1 MRTLNPA
8 MKFVTLLCV
17 TFVLAFRYQPVLNI
31 VIFFLCMAALL
42 ISHVKPKTLGIL
54 MLPILLAAVGMFF
67 TGYRF
72 SADASMP
79 VAAAD
84 FMISDS
90 RVWNGIAQASRVLA
104 YAGVGFLFTL
114 TTDRILMVKSF
125 EKQFHLPQV
134 WAYGLLAAWGI
145 FPQAVQEYKR
155 TRAAFRAR
163 GISVFPVSPALLKP
177 LLVKSVRWSEEL
189 SIAMESKGFSGE
201 EKRTEYIQVK
211 IRLRDWIFLIF
222 CVTLTIFFRV

>member
-1 MRTLNPA
+1 
-8 MKFVTLLCV
+8 
-17 TFVLAFRYQPVLNI
+17 
-31 VIFFLCMAALL
+31 
-42 ISHVKPKTLGIL
+42 
-54 MLPILLAAVGMFF
+54 
-67 TGYRF
+67 
-72 SADASMP
+72 MP

-84 FMISDS
+84 FIVSDS
-90 RVWNGIAQASRVLA
+90 KVWNGIAQASRVLA

-125 EKQFHLPQV
+125 EKQFRLPQV

-163 GISVFPVSPALLKP
+163 GISVLPVSPALLKP

-189 SIAMESKGFSGE
+189 AIAMESKGFSGE
-201 EKRTEYIQVK
+201 EERTEYLEVRV
-211 IRLRDWIFLIF
+211 RLRDWIFLAG
-222 CVTLTIFFRV
+222 CVALTILF

>member
-8 MKFVTLLCV
+8 IKFVTLLGV
-17 TFVLAFRYQPVLNI
+17 TFVLAFRYEPALNLA
-31 VIFFLCMAALL
+31 VFFLCMAALL
-42 ISHVKPKTLGIL
+42 SSRVKLKTLGIL
-54 MLPILLAAVGMFF
+54 LVPILLAAVGMFF

-84 FMISDS
+84 FIVSDS
-90 RVWNGIAQASRVLA
+90 KVWNGIAQASRVLA

-125 EKQFHLPQV
+125 EKQFRLPQV

-163 GISVFPVSPALLKP
+163 GISVLPVSPARLKP

-189 SIAMESKGFSGE
+189 AIAMESKGLSGE
-201 EKRTEYIQVK
+201 EERTEYLEVRV
-211 IRLRDWIFLIF
+211 RLRDWIFLAG
-222 CVTLTIFFRV
+222 CVALTILF

>member
-17 TFVLAFRYQPVLNI
+17 TFVLAFRYNPVLNLA
-31 VIFFLCMAALL
+31 VFVLCMAALL
-42 ISHVKPKTLGIL
+42 VSKVRLKTLGLL
-54 MLPILLAAVGMFF
+54 MLPILLAATGMFF

-84 FMISDS
+84 FLVSDS
-90 RVWNGIAQASRVLA
+90 RVWNGVAQASRVLA

-134 WAYGLLAAWGI
+134 WAYGLLAAWAYFHRRYRNISGPGRR
-145 FPQAVQEYKR
+145 FG
-155 TRAAFRAR
+155 R
-163 GISVFPVSPALLKP
+163 G
-177 LLVKSVRWSEEL
+177 
-189 SIAMESKGFSGE
+189 
-201 EKRTEYIQVK
+201 
-211 IRLRDWIFLIF
+211 D
-222 CVTLTIFFRV
+222 

>member
-8 MKFVTLLCV
+8 IKFVTLLGV
-17 TFVLAFRYQPVLNI
+17 TFVLAFRYEPALNLA
-31 VIFFLCMAALL
+31 VFFLCMAALL
-42 ISHVKPKTLGIL
+42 SSRVKLKTLGIL
-54 MLPILLAAVGMFF
+54 LVPILLAAVGMFF

-84 FMISDS
+84 FIVSDS
-90 RVWNGIAQASRVLA
+90 KVWTGIAQASRVLA

-125 EKQFHLPQV
+125 EKQFRLPQV

-163 GISVFPVSPALLKP
+163 GISVLPVSPALLKP

-189 SIAMESKGFSGE
+189 AIAMESKGFSGE
-201 EKRTEYIQVK
+201 EERTEYLEVRV
-211 IRLRDWIFLIF
+211 RLRDWIFLAG
-222 CVTLTIFFRV
+222 CVALTILF

>member
-8 MKFVTLLCV
+8 IKFVTLLGV
-17 TFVLAFRYQPVLNI
+17 TFVLAFRYEPALNLA
-31 VIFFLCMAALL
+31 VFFLCMAALL
-42 ISHVKPKTLGIL
+42 SSRVKLKTLGIL
-54 MLPILLAAVGMFF
+54 LVPILLAAVGMFF

-84 FMISDS
+84 FIVSDS
-90 RVWNGIAQASRVLA
+90 KVWNGIAQASRVLA

-125 EKQFHLPQV
+125 EKQFRLPQV

-163 GISVFPVSPALLKP
+163 GISVLPVSPALLKP
-177 LLVKSVRWSEEL
+177 LLVKSVRLSEEL
-189 SIAMESKGFSGE
+189 AIAMESKGFSGE
-201 EKRTEYIQVK
+201 EERTEYLEVRV
-211 IRLRDWIFLIF
+211 RLRDWIFLAG
-222 CVTLTIFFRV
+222 CVALTILF

>member
-8 MKFVTLLCV
+8 IKFVTLLGV
-17 TFVLAFRYQPVLNI
+17 TFVLAFRDEPALNLA
-31 VIFFLCMAALL
+31 VFFLCMAALL
-42 ISHVKPKTLGIL
+42 SSRVKLKTLGIL
-54 MLPILLAAVGMFF
+54 LVPILLAAVGMFF

-84 FMISDS
+84 FIVIDS
-90 RVWNGIAQASRVLA
+90 KVWNGIAQASRVLA

-125 EKQFHLPQV
+125 EKQFRLPQV

-163 GISVFPVSPALLKP
+163 GISVLPVSPALLKP

-189 SIAMESKGFSGE
+189 AIAMESKGFSGE
-201 EKRTEYIQVK
+201 EERTEYLEVRV
-211 IRLRDWIFLIF
+211 RLRDWIFLAG
-222 CVTLTIFFRV
+222 CVALTILF

>member
-17 TFVLAFRYQPVLNI
+17 TFVLAFRYNPVLNLA
-31 VIFFLCMAALL
+31 VFVLCMAALL
-42 ISHVKPKTLGIL
+42 VSKVRLKTGTSDAA
-54 MLPILLAAVGMFF
+54 ILLAATGMFF

-84 FMISDS
+84 FLVSDS
-90 RVWNGIAQASRVLA
+90 RVWNGVAQASRVLA

-125 EKQFHLPQV
+125 ESSFICHRSGPTAFWQPGAYFHRRYRNISGP
-134 WAYGLLAAWGI
+134 GRRFG
-145 FPQAVQEYKR
+145 
-155 TRAAFRAR
+155 R
-163 GISVFPVSPALLKP
+163 G
-177 LLVKSVRWSEEL
+177 
-189 SIAMESKGFSGE
+189 
-201 EKRTEYIQVK
+201 
-211 IRLRDWIFLIF
+211 D
-222 CVTLTIFFRV
+222 

>member
-17 TFVLAFRYQPVLNI
+17 TFVLAFRYQPVLNL
-31 VIFFLCMAALL
+31 VVFFLCMAALP

-201 EKRTEYIQVK
+201 EKRTEYIQVQ